1 MGRINTTYFIYLY
14 LPDFDISGLDN
25 ITISIP
31 SIAGYSF
38 TPEFYTYNTSGSFIT
53 TETSEI
59 TVVENRLTTSYLKVV
74 YLSDVLLDRLKES
87 FYNPVIIQTFSQVD
101 INFLQPQFTG
111 SINSQPPVILN
122 TVNSF
127 AIETLTPQFTG
138 SVNSQAPLLVTT
150 ISKVEINGV
159 I

>member
-53 TETSEI
+53 TEISEVA
-59 TVVENRLTTSYLKVV
+59 VVENRLTTIYLKVV
-74 YLSDVLLDRLKES
+74 SLSEVLLDRLKES

-111 SINSQPPVILN
+111 S
-122 TVNSF
+122 
-127 AIETLTPQFTG
+127 
-138 SVNSQAPLLVTT
+138 VNSQAPLLVTT